1 VSRRALLWA
10 GAIAFFL
17 WEIYAATHWIIEGRG
32 LANAASLTWDR
43 VRHDWFLLILVTD
56 HAVIAGTALVWILID
71 ARRLRGW
78 SMAECVA
85 YAIAYIALGS
95 PALLG
100 YLAERR
106 PGVLPREA
114 A

>member
-1 VSRRALLWA
+1 MSRRALLWA

-17 WEIYAATHWIIEGRG
+17 WEAYAATRWIVEGG
-32 LANAASLTWDR
+32 GFENPVSLTWDR

-56 HAVIAGTALVWILID
+56 HAVIAGTALIWILID

-78 SMAECVA
+78 SVAECVA

-106 PGVLPREA
+106 PGVVPRWA
-114 A
+114 T

>member
-1 VSRRALLWA
+1 VNRRALLWA
-10 GAIAFFL
+10 GAIAFAL
-17 WEIYAATHWIIEGRG
+17 WEAYAATRWIVEGG
-32 LANAASLTWDR
+32 GFGNAVSLTWDR
-43 VRHDWFLLILVTD
+43 IRHDWFLLILVTD

-78 SMAECVA
+78 SVAECVA

-106 PGVLPREA
+106 SGIVPRGA

>member
-17 WEIYAATHWIIEGRG
+17 WELYAAAHWIMEGGG
-32 LANAASLTWDR
+32 LGNAISVTWDR
-43 VRHDWFLLILVTD
+43 IRHDWFLLILVTD
-56 HAVIAGTALVWILID
+56 HAVIAGTALIWILID
-71 ARRLRGW
+71 ARRVRGW
-78 SMAECVA
+78 SVAECVA
-85 YAIAYIALGS
+85 YTIAYIALGS

-106 PGVLPREA
+106 SGAAPRGPR
-114 A
+114 

>member
-10 GAIAFFL
+10 GAIVFAL
-17 WEIYAATHWIIEGRG
+17 WEAYAATRWIVEGGG
-32 LANAASLTWDR
+32 LEHAASLTWER

-78 SMAECVA
+78 SVAECLA
-85 YAIAYIALGS
+85 YAVAYIALGS

-100 YLAERR
+100 YLAER
-106 PGVLPREA
+106 PFGIVPHGTA
-114 A
+114 